1 MEAAEIER
9 WLASILN
16 YIPGQDVSGQAK
28 PAATPVPAPAND
40 ASADVAN
47 HPPGCQC
54 AVHLQLRKTKAR
66 AG

>member
-1 MEAAEIER
+1 MER

-16 YIPGQDVSGQAK
+16 YIPGQEGSGK
-28 PAATPVPAPAND
+28 ATPVPAPAND
-40 ASADVAN
+40 ASADVAD

-54 AVHLQLRKTKAR
+54 AIHLQLRKTAAR

>member
-1 MEAAEIER
+1 MEVAEIER

-16 YIPGQDVSGQAK
+16 YIPGQSGK
-28 PAATPVPAPAND
+28 AATPAPAPAND
-40 ASADVAN
+40 AAADVAD

-54 AVHLQLRKTKAR
+54 AVHLQLRKTAAR